1 VSNKLTPY
9 IYCWGK
15 IKIRICVNEKY
26 ENHRNGQSFMIP
38 DVGHDVV
45 NWLGVSGNLAAHR
58 KAIETIKSGFG
69 LDKCFTMAPASRELD
84 QH

>member
-1 VSNKLTPY
+1 
-9 IYCWGK
+9 
-15 IKIRICVNEKY
+15 
-26 ENHRNGQSFMIP
+26 MIL